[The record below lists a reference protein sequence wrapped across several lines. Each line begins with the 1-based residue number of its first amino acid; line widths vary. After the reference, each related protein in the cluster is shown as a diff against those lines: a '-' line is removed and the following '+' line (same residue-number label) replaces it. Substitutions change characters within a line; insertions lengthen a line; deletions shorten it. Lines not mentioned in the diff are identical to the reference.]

1 MSKFSWVDLL
11 SFGSFCLRVS
21 KPDEN
26 ESLEV

>member
-1 MSKFSWVDLL
+1 MSRFSLVDLL
-11 SFGSFCLRVS
+11 SFGSYCLKVS